1 MIFEKFLA
9 ASLLSSAHIALSESL
24 PFSLSLFLSFILH
37 RHHPASCFL
46 HRASCMLMAD
56 HRSHSHRIT
65 SCMPA
70 VWFLLLLFW
79 FARPFPFLPSFLSF
93 LLPGISLFSPRPLS
107 LYPPCFLSSFFLLS
121 FPPPSP
127 VAVLTPV
134 RNSSSSLSSH
144 NSSEMGNVGNL
155 LILADGMVVEHPEDF
170 YRMQVSEKRD
180 SQRGNA
186 LVARNKKHSIYHT

>member
-56 HRSHSHRIT
+56 HRSHSYRIT

-70 VWFLLLLFW
+70 VWFSLLLFW
-79 FARPFPFLPSFLSF
+79 FARPFPFLPSFLSSCLPSF
-93 LLPGISLFSPRPLS
+93 LFFYLEFPSSPPALFLFTLPVSSPLFSSFRSLLPVP
-107 LYPPCFLSSFFLLS
+107 
-121 FPPPSP
+121 
-127 VAVLTPV
+127 
-134 RNSSSSLSSH
+134 
-144 NSSEMGNVGNL
+144 
-155 LILADGMVVEHPEDF
+155 
-170 YRMQVSEKRD
+170 
-180 SQRGNA
+180 
-186 LVARNKKHSIYHT
+186 